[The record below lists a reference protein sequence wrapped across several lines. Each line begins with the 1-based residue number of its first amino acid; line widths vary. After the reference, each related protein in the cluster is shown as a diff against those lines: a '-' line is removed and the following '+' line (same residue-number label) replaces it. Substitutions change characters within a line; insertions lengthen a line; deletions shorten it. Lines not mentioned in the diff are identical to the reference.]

1 MVDSVSI
8 IWILVSI
15 AVAAAPL
22 VSALPTKAQL
32 YEARIRDH
40 AMQSG
45 LQVKLETPPDVPARF
60 RVRRDNNLVA
70 YRLRRATPE
79 PLFSESEIAVKSD
92 SRWVSVPLEKDLVD
106 LMPTLPEGAHIA
118 ELSEFTVT
126 LYWDEK
132 GDVEAVDCVAS
143 ALRSFLNY
151 RGFE

>member
-1 MVDSVSI
+1 MSI
-8 IWILVSI
+8 IWILVII

-22 VSALPTKAQL
+22 VSALPTEAQR
-32 YEARIRDH
+32 YEAKIRDH

-45 LQVKLETPPDVPARF
+45 LLVKLETPPDVPARF

-70 YRLRRATPE
+70 YRLRRPTPE
-79 PLFSESEIAVKSD
+79 PFFIGSALAVKSD
-92 SRWVSVPLEKDLVD
+92 SRWVSVPLEKDLAD

-143 ALRSFLNY
+143 ALRSLLNY